1 MPNFDKFGS
10 YMDHK
15 IIHPNLYTYR
25 YAISCVKDLED
36 TQLGKINASIS
47 TVLAAEKRRQVKI
60 RLSFV
65 KEYAVTN
72 NMKLLKNSMVVLQ
85 ALTRYADLDF
95 SLTFKNLNQIS

>member
-1 MPNFDKFGS
+1 MTPYLISKTREFTWGFFMPNFDKFGS

-47 TVLAAEKRRQVKI
+47 TVLAAEKRRQSENTLVI
-60 RLSFV
+60 C
-65 KEYAVTN
+65 
-72 NMKLLKNSMVVLQ
+72 
-85 ALTRYADLDF
+85 
-95 SLTFKNLNQIS
+95 